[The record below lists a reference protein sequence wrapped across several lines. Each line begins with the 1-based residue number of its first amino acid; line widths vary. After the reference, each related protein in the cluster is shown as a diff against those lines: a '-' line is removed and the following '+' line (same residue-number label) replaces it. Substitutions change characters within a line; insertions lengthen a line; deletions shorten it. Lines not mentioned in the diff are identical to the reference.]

1 MNFTATFDLPYML
14 GLLVKRSD
22 RIYVAVKYDRLDVF
36 GFFKPRFSYLNGMF
50 FGNVSE

>member
-22 RIYVAVKYDRLDVF
+22 RIYIAVKYDRLDVF